1 MPNPLRKR
9 WLNVEFF
16 ALLGLRLGRQC
27 KRAESFC
34 SLPSRMAAWY
44 GAQVGLHRSPI
55 LRPGIFTIAQL
66 VPRFQACDSQAN
78 RKNASGLFHRGKRDF
93 LSRVFADFSLRA

>member
-1 MPNPLRKR
+1 MPNPLTRR
-9 WLNVEFF
+9 WLYVEFF
-16 ALLGLRLGRQC
+16 ALLGLRLGSQC

-55 LRPGIFTIAQL
+55 LRPGTFTIARL
-66 VPRFQACDSQAN
+66 DPRFQAANSQAN
-78 RKNASGLFHRGKRDF
+78 RKNTSGLFCRGKRDF
-93 LSRVFADFSLRA
+93 LSRVFADISPRA